1 MSEQSLYGQ
10 PAVAATLDE
19 YEAPDEYSGQGDSR
33 IVRDLLFSYMSEV
46 KDPSGNSVL
55 EPVNVPRGT
64 ELTLAQMG
72 LMAQEKG
79 ERNHSFYTDD
89 EREVLESGGNPE
101 ATPTGS
107 EGGVSEMGEYEL
119 AEYIG
124 GSNPTGKP
132 LNVDDT
138 IALAGDD
145 KDLAHRILQAENVAT
160 DGDPRKG
167 VEVGLTA
174 IIEG

>member
-1 MSEQSLYGQ
+1 MSELYGQ
-10 PAVAATLDE
+10 PPAEVTLEGYESPEE
-19 YEAPDEYSGQGDSR
+19 YGGQGDSR
-33 IVRDLLFSYMSEV
+33 IVRDLLFSYMTQR
-46 KDPSGNSVL
+46 KDPAGQTVL

-64 ELTLAQMG
+64 ELTLEQMG
-72 LMAQEKG
+72 LMAQEMG

-89 EREVLESGGNPE
+89 EREILEGGGNPE
-101 ATPTGS
+101 GGTLPA
-107 EGGVSEMGEYEL
+107 EGGVTDMGEYEL

-124 GSNPTGKP
+124 GSNPSGKP